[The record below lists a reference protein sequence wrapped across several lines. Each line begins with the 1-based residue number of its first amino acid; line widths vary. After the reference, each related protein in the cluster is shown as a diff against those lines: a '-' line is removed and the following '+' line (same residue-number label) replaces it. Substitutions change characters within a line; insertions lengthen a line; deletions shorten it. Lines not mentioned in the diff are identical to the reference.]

1 VVKIEQAVME
11 DIILLLHLIIIQ
23 RYVYF
28 SQKWSLIKVL
38 ESSFQAVPCSC
49 TALGLVPQ
57 GLLFIMRLHHLATA
71 R

>member
-1 VVKIEQAVME
+1 VIKIEQTAIE

-57 GLLFIMRLHHLATA
+57 GLFIYY
-71 R
+71 

>member
-11 DIILLLHLIIIQ
+11 DIILLLHLIIIH